1 MNIQYSLI
9 LTIFVALASSKT
21 PSISN
26 YGVQNDDIQVRDER
40 QADELSLVLSGM
52 RHIYEYLNHL
62 KDKFLRELVINYT
75 FRL

>member
-9 LTIFVALASSKT
+9 LTIFVALTSSET

-26 YGVQNDDIQVRDER
+26 YGVQNDDIQLRNER
-40 QADELSLVLSGM
+40 QADELSLVLSGI

-62 KDKFLRELVINYT
+62 KDKYLERISNKLYI
-75 FRL
+75 